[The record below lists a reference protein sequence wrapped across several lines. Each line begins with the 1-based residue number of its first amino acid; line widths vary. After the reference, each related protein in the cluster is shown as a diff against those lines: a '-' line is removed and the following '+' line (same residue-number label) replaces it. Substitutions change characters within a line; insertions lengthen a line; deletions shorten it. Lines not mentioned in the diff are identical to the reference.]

1 MDLDIVQLRESAKIL
16 HLLFHRN
23 KNQHRQATWWKWLS
37 MLRRCLAKLIIEL
50 GSPDPV
56 DTLTRTR
63 FMINFLLPRCYR

>member
-37 MLRRCLAKLIIEL
+37 MLRRCQARLTIEIE
-50 GSPDPV
+50 SPDSV
-56 DTLTRTR
+56 ETLTRTR
-63 FMINFLLPRCYR
+63 FMTNYLLPRCHR